1 MTLLIELLAHQFAM
15 PVRWIETQALFFK
28 DLGEGR
34 TKPGFV
40 FPFCCV
46 FFLFHF
52 VSDGNDQICLG
63 RLGKTKRGLEI
74 DRFLFLSAQA

>member
-40 FPFCCV
+40 FPSFSLSFC
-46 FFLFHF
+46 
-52 VSDGNDQICLG
+52 I
-63 RLGKTKRGLEI
+63 I
-74 DRFLFLSAQA
+74 LFLMETITFA

>member
-40 FPFCCV
+40 FPSFS
-46 FFLFHF
+46 FSFPFLF
-52 VSDGNDQICLG
+52 VSLCF
-63 RLGKTKRGLEI
+63 T
-74 DRFLFLSAQA
+74 LFLMETITFA

>member
-15 PVRWIETQALFFK
+15 PVRWIESQALFFK

-40 FPFCCV
+40 FPSFSFSFSFC
-46 FFLFHF
+46 F
-52 VSDGNDQICLG
+52 
-63 RLGKTKRGLEI
+63 T
-74 DRFLFLSAQA
+74 LFLMETITFA